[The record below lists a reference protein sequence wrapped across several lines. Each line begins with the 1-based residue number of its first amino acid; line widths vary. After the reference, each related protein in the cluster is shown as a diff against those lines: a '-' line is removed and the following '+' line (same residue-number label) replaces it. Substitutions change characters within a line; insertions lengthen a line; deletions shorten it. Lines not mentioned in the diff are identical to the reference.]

1 MPTQGTRNVTVAGEL
16 TLCSTRH
23 STNQNYRTQHVYVSC
38 TISCCKHE
46 HVILFQKNDA
56 SCRLTQLMMGRL
68 EALICLS
75 MGGVDL
81 LLPVCGCGYGAVCL

>member
-16 TLCSTRH
+16 TLCSTNPVHQSKLQNAILH
-23 STNQNYRTQHVYVSC
+23 SWGEVYVSY

-56 SCRLTQLMMGRL
+56 RCRLSLGTRLMMGTKTSV
-68 EALICLS
+68 EIS
-75 MGGVDL
+75 
-81 LLPVCGCGYGAVCL
+81 

>member
-16 TLCSTRH
+16 TLCSTNPFH
-23 STNQNYRTQHVYVSC
+23 QSKLQNATWGEVYVSY

-56 SCRLTQLMMGRL
+56 RCRLSLGTQLMMGTHTSVELGYRL
-68 EALICLS
+68 
-75 MGGVDL
+75 
-81 LLPVCGCGYGAVCL
+81 